1 MDAFFFPE
9 KKNDDSMFVTLKLE
23 RFRGFCDKNSA
34 EPPTVITTYEISFQ
48 VADHFVW
55 LEKTSR

>member
-1 MDAFFFPE
+1 MDGFFPE

-23 RFRGFCDKNSA
+23 RFRGLRIDSA